1 MRLSTNSMSQ
11 SQPIPSQQYK
21 FDPGAMVI
29 VQMGE
34 QLIGHPST
42 AIGELVKNSY
52 DADATDC
59 FVYVHTAND
68 PAKTFIVIFD
78 NGLGMSPDVLFG
90 AWLRPSI
97 SSKRNPDKT
106 KRISEVFER
115 NFLGSKGIGRLAT
128 MALGRY
134 VTVVT
139 KQRKEKEYSWL
150 KIDREAFNSDLSVS
164 EVTFP
169 GGKTSANPNVLFT
182 QAHPFTEDNPNPVI
196 NPELIKFLSKPELD
210 KFSEGTLLVIEQVD
224 ESVRTIMD
232 VERES
237 SDLLVTDSA
246 LFKSIQ
252 ELVTPLELNRLVQ
265 NDLFKHHIITEGI
278 KIAKELSTFSVFYG
292 SNDFPSDK
300 TFTQVSPIE
309 ILHRYDYRVIGKVE
323 ADGSIK
329 GFYFCQ
335 RLPEIETV
343 KEAFELPSSYILQGD
358 MRDQARRRR
367 VAVPN
372 ELANA
377 ETGPFFFD
385 IRVYDREL
393 DVLEK
398 LGTAL
403 NFEGTPAAVKKSARL
418 TLDRYLGFR
427 VSKNGFGVKPYG
439 EEQKDWL
446 GINLLRVQD
455 PARVIGVNQILANA
469 FLYSP
474 QNDGLSEKTNREGF
488 FENKAFI
495 TFKRTLLGVLAYIGQ
510 RRYNYRLHYNIGR
523 TGEAF
528 TGILPDSNAFIK
540 ALERSNAD
548 KKVIT
553 QAKKFIKDATTAVDN
568 IQHSLTLS
576 QKLASL
582 GQGLELVYHELAQPI
597 TAMGGTR
604 RAIERSA
611 KELTDKIIA
620 DKFIAEAKSLRA
632 SLGALDTLKESLRPA
647 IGVSEPEDFKPY
659 DTFLKIIHL
668 FNRDLIELNIEIEH
682 DKPVEDYLINAS
694 EYVIWIAFL
703 NIINNAVYWLGQS
716 PDKRLIRLSVED
728 DVIKIANSSHRI
740 PDENLEDIFKYGYST
755 KKVKNPTGLGLSFTK
770 SILYSNGW
778 DIEATNTKLGP
789 TFLISKQKAD
799 E

>member
-1 MRLSTNSMSQ
+1 MSQ
-11 SQPIPSQQYK
+11 SQPSTSQQYK

-42 AIGELVKNSY
+42 AIGELVKNGY
-52 DADATDC
+52 DADATEC
-59 FVYVHTAND
+59 YVYVHTAVD
-68 PAKTFIVIFD
+68 TAKTFIVIYD
-78 NGLGMSPDVLFG
+78 NGLGMSPEVLFG

-97 SSKRNPDKT
+97 SSKRNPDTT
-106 KRISEVFER
+106 KRKSEVFER

-169 GGKTSANPNVLFT
+169 GGKTGAHPGALFT
-182 QAHPFTEDNPNPVI
+182 QEHPFTEANPNPAV
-196 NPELIKFLSKPELD
+196 NPDLIRFLSKPEIG
-210 KFSEGTLLVIEQVD
+210 KFLEGTLLVIEQVD

-232 VERES
+232 VERDS
-237 SDLLVTDSA
+237 SNLLISDTT

-252 ELVTPLELNRLVQ
+252 DLVTPLELNRLVQ

-292 SNDFPSDK
+292 SNDFQGDK
-300 TFTQVSPIE
+300 TFTEVYPIE
-309 ILHRYDYRVIGKVE
+309 ILHKYDYRVIGQVA
-323 ADGSIK
+323 ADGSVK

-335 RLPEIETV
+335 RLPEIETIR
-343 KEAFELPSSYILQGD
+343 EPFELSSNYTLQGE
-358 MRDQARRRR
+358 MRDPARRRR
-367 VAVPN
+367 ASVPS

-403 NFEGTPAAVKKSARL
+403 NFEGTPATIKKSARL
-418 TLDRYLGFR
+418 TLERYLGFR

-455 PARVIGVNQILANA
+455 PAHVIGVNQILANA

-495 TFKRTLLGVLAYIGQ
+495 TFKRILLGVLAYLGQ
-510 RRYNYRLHYNIGR
+510 QRYNYRLHYNIGR
-523 TGEAF
+523 PSEAYTGV
-528 TGILPDSNAFIK
+528 LPDSNAFIK

-548 KKVIT
+548 QKVIKE
-553 QAKKFIKDATTAVDN
+553 AKRFIKDTTTAVDN

-611 KELTDKIIA
+611 KELADKIIA
-620 DKFIAEAKSLRA
+620 EKFMAEAKSLRT
-632 SLGALDTLKESLRPA
+632 SLNALDTLKESLRPA

-659 DTFLKIIHL
+659 DTFLKICHL
-668 FNRDLIELNIEIEH
+668 FNRDIVELDIDIEH
-682 DKPVEDYLINAS
+682 DKEVEDFVIHAS
-694 EYVIWIAFL
+694 EYVIWISFL
-703 NIINNAVYWLGQS
+703 NIINNAVHWLGQS
-716 PDKRLIRLSVED
+716 PNKRRIRLSVENN
-728 DVIKIANSSHRI
+728 VMSISNSSQRI
-740 PDENLEDIFKYGYST
+740 PDENLEDVFKYGFST

-778 DIEATNTKLGP
+778 DIEATNTKIGP
-789 TFLISKQKAD
+789 TFLISEQKTN